1 MHKNTKKQLQ
11 PLKKK
16 EAKETSHAGNRT
28 RIGRVRACYPNQLDY
43 MGPVFDS
50 YLTYLTPWMSVAR
63 SIPTLFEFLSFGIH
77 SLLYKDPQTY
87 SFLYPILVIMRQNP
101 QAHLLTYRRRHFIHS
116 LAISS
121 FFHTPYMQQ
130 TQNMLNISSTDSL
143 MSDGFTVYTSPQF
156 LFSTPQRT
164 PSPTPFEQNVLP
176 SNCFR

>member
-28 RIGRVRACYPNQLDY
+28 RIGRVRTCYPNQLDY
-43 MGPVFDS
+43 MGPVFDF
-50 YLTYLTPWMSVAR
+50 YLTYLTAWMSVAR

-77 SLLYKDPQTY
+77 SLLYEDPQTY

-101 QAHLLTYRRRHFIHS
+101 QAYLLTNRRWS
-116 LAISS
+116 LVHTIEFSS
-121 FFHTPYMQQ
+121 FFHTPHMQQ

-156 LFSTPQRT
+156 LFSIPQRT
-164 PSPTPFEQNVLP
+164 PSPQPFEQNVLP